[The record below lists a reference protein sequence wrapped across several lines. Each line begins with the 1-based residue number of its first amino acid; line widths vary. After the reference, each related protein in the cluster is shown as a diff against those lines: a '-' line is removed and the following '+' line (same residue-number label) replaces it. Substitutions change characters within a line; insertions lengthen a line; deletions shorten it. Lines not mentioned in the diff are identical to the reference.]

1 MTGTAQDA
9 VAVAERL
16 LALVKTFAAAPTD
29 SKDAYTG
36 ALDVQ
41 RTCDELLR
49 TVVGPLEY
57 TVLIAESCQESS
69 ALHFVT
75 QLGVADIIGEGSASL
90 TELSERTGAD
100 ARFLGVVMSCLRGRG
115 YFVEDAPQVYKN
127 NALSE
132 VLRESHP
139 SSMKSAVGF
148 VCDEGYNAASKLQE
162 AAKSQGQTS
171 GCKLAFGFQ
180 GSVFDWMAAPERTWR
195 GERLGRAMKQLHMM
209 ANANVPADFEWN
221 KLRGPVVDCGGGI
234 GALEMALLKD
244 EKNRGL
250 EFIIFDIPK
259 TVENGK
265 KAWAS
270 LPGSVS
276 FAPGDF
282 LAPDVDA
289 TGIPKGRPT
298 YLIRHVLHDWT
309 DSEVVHILKNV
320 RDAMAAAEDG
330 ATLLVCEMLLREDSS
345 RFVRTTSMQ
354 LLALNNG
361 ITRTQDAMIALL
373 EQAGLEVKRVHHMR
387 AVDSIIE
394 AVLPARS

>member
-1 MTGTAQDA
+1 MSAQDA

-16 LALVKTFAAAPTD
+16 LALVKDLAAAPAQ

-57 TVLIAESCQESS
+57 TVLIGESCQESA

-75 QLGVADIIGEGSASL
+75 QLGVADIIGEGTASL
-90 TELSERTGAD
+90 ADLSERTGAD
-100 ARFLGVVMSCLRGRG
+100 ARFLGVVMSCMLGRG
-115 YFVEDAPQVYKN
+115 YFVQESPNVYKN

-132 VLRESHP
+132 VLREAHP
-139 SSMKSAVGF
+139 SSLKGAIGF

-162 AAKSQGQTS
+162 AAKSHGQAS
-171 GCKLAFGFQ
+171 GSKLAFGFQ
-180 GSVFDWMAAPERTWR
+180 GTVFDWMAAPEHAWR
-195 GERLGRAMKQLHMM
+195 NERLGRAMKQLHMM

-250 EFIIFDIPK
+250 EFTIVDIPK

-265 KAWAS
+265 KVWAN
-270 LPGSVS
+270 LPGTVN
-276 FAPGDF
+276 FVAGDF

-289 TGIPKGRPT
+289 SGIPKGSPT

-309 DSEVVHILKNV
+309 DSEVVRILTNV
-320 RDAMAAAEDG
+320 RDAMAAAADQ
-330 ATLLVCEMLLREDSS
+330 APTLLVCEMLLREDSS

-373 EQAGLEVKRVHHMR
+373 EQAGLEVKHVHHMR